1 MACAAFALALAG
13 CAPGHPRPRPLLD
26 GPAQRADAADPSQG
40 RWTGWGRID
49 DAVRAGA
56 IEHMVVAWPA
66 ETVSGFRIYRLHGPQ
81 GQPGE
86 LMVERSDAGLSLTI
100 RLGRFGMPELEGAV
114 LDEVT
119 ERLKAAGR

>member
-1 MACAAFALALAG
+1 MACALVLLIAG
-13 CAPGHPRPRPLLD
+13 CAQGPPRPRPLLD
-26 GPAQRADAADPSQG
+26 GPARVVDATDPSAG

-56 IEHMVVAWPA
+56 IEHLVVASPV

-100 RLGRFGMPELEGAV
+100 RLGRFGMPELEADV

-119 ERLKAAGR
+119 ERLEAAGR